1 MVEDPPR
8 TNTIRDGT
16 SGSPSIEAKITDIAR
31 IGIVGLLAY
40 WALTLISPF
49 AIILIWAA
57 ILAVAL
63 FPAYA
68 RLGRLLGSRR
78 LSSFLI
84 TLTCLAVIVAPLTAI
99 AISFAEGLQA
109 LLARLA
115 DGSLRVPVP
124 PDYIREWPVVG
135 ERIHAA
141 WSMASGNIEALL
153 SKLEPSLMQAG
164 SKVLGKVASVG
175 AEVLSFVVSVLI
187 AGFLFGSAE
196 RLAEMAQRFA
206 GRIGGQR
213 GIGFLK
219 LATATIRNVARGVIG
234 VALLQAFLCGLV
246 LSLFDVPAPGAI
258 AFVVLV
264 LCIIQIG
271 PALVLLPVMI
281 WAWATM
287 AFGPALLLTILLIP
301 LFVIDNV
308 MKPILVARGLSTPTL
323 VILLGV
329 LGGTLSYGLIGL
341 FLGPIVLS
349 VVHDLLMVWAR
360 SDAAPDKIPP
370 DPATHDTGLEPGNI

>member
-1 MVEDPPR
+1 MDEDPSR
-8 TNTIRDGT
+8 SNVIRNGTN
-16 SGSPSIEAKITDIAR
+16 GSPSIEAKITDIAR

-40 WALTLISPF
+40 WSLTLIAPF

-78 LSSFLI
+78 LASFLI
-84 TLTCLAVIVAPLTAI
+84 TMICLAVIVAPLTAI
-99 AISFAEGLQA
+99 AVSFAEGLQA

-115 DGSLRVPVP
+115 DGSLIVPVP
-124 PDYIREWPVVG
+124 PEYIRTWPVVG

-153 SKLEPSLMQAG
+153 SKIEPALMQAG
-164 SKVLGKVASVG
+164 TKVLGKVASVG

-219 LATATIRNVARGVIG
+219 LSTATIRNVARGVIG

-271 PALVLLPVMI
+271 PALMLLPVMI
-281 WAWATM
+281 WAWFTM
-287 AFGPALLLTILLIP
+287 DFGPALLLTILLIP

-349 VVHDLLMVWAR
+349 VAHDLLMVWAR
-360 SDAAPDKIPP
+360 SDAAPEKAAE
-370 DPATHDTGLEPGNI
+370 PAVRDGELEPGNI